1 MKQRGSRIDCPC
13 YTLTVLSQ
21 PGRQANMAY
30 RDCTTRQHVV
40 FSHHSLW
47 LFLKSPKS
55 CEISKTWLI
64 WETESMTSITIHTP
78 FWLWAGVCLLAY
90 QDRSWPVRY
99 GGGFIDQS
107 QTREGWDTARPDDV
121 KEDARWCLWGR
132 NVSWTWC
139 QLERVWMTLRK
150 GPLEFI
156 SCLLW
161 TA

>member
-64 WETESMTSITIHTP
+64 WETESMTPITIHTP
-78 FWLWAGVCLLAY
+78 FWLWAGVCRFACWLIRTDHGQWDIEAALLISPKHGRVGTL
-90 QDRSWPVRY
+90 QDQMMWRKMHDGVCGAGMSPEL
-99 GGGFIDQS
+99 D
-107 QTREGWDTARPDDV
+107 
-121 KEDARWCLWGR
+121 
-132 NVSWTWC
+132 VSWKESGW
-139 QLERVWMTLRK
+139 LWERVHLN
-150 GPLEFI
+150 L
-156 SCLLW
+156 
-161 TA
+161 